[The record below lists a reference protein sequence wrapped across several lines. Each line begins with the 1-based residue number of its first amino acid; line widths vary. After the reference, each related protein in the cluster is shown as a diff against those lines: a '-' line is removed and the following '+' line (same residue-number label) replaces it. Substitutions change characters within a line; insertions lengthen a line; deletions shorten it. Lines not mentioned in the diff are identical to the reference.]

1 MPSRRKE
8 PTPTEADSG
17 SDVELNFSFNYTPNT
32 SVPQAMESIDRW
44 KSKRAEIQKGID
56 KDYTEKLAGL
66 KNKIKKHYHDETLKM
81 SNHNEQQL
89 QRLIAALEKRTACEE
104 KIKNRIDSLRDDCD
118 HMAMLIDAIYA
129 GRKEAAAQSA
139 KVANVK
145 TVSNSKTK

>member
-1 MPSRRKE
+1 MAPRRKE

-17 SDVELNFSFNYTPNT
+17 SDVELNFNFNYKPST

-56 KDYTEKLAGL
+56 KDYTERLTGL
-66 KNKIKKHYHDETLKM
+66 KNKIKKHYHDETRKM
-81 SNHNEQQL
+81 SSHNQQQL
-89 QRLIAALEKRTACEE
+89 QRLIAALEKRITCEE
-104 KIKNRIDSLRDDCD
+104 EIRNRIDSLRDDCA

-139 KVANVK
+139 KVANPSQPK
-145 TVSNSKTK
+145 N